1 LGNVVLINPGD
12 HLDAAIRPGP
22 GIVRAAAPTRR
33 LGLAAGV
40 AVAVLMTGSPAEAQ
54 FFDSIFGSPYRYRPA
69 PYQPAQPNLYRPR
82 PKRVDT
88 AKKDPA
94 VKPPPGPLL
103 IAISLN
109 SQRLTLY
116 ANGAP
121 IAHSPV
127 STGTPS
133 NPTPTGIFSVIQK
146 NRHHR
151 SNLYSNAPMPFMQRI
166 TWSGV
171 ALHQG
176 VLPGYPAS
184 HGCIRLPASFA
195 AYLWG
200 TTRIGTGARVII
212 TRDEVAPAAI
222 AHAKLFVHKPKTE
235 EDVVAQAAELAP
247 RVKIAETEGKTASDA
262 STSTQAVMSPAE
274 REGALALKGS
284 LDAVQPAVAATPAAA
299 PVAKP
304 PTPVIGRAKSV
315 AAGEASDL
323 VDPQTP
329 SRTAADTSSVGT
341 AAGDAIKSGRPA
353 AEARETP
360 RMSEAVSVFISRK
373 AGRLYV
379 RQGYE
384 PLFDVPVTIQD
395 PDAPIGTHLYT
406 ATDFA
411 EDRTTMRWNAITL
424 PSRSASE
431 PERVRGE
438 TKAERNAREE
448 QAARVAR
455 YTRSSPSAALDRIEI
470 PQDTVDRIAEL
481 MSPGASLI
489 ISDYPI
495 SGETGK
501 YTDFI
506 VLTR

>member
-1 LGNVVLINPGD
+1 M
-12 HLDAAIRPGP
+12 
-22 GIVRAAAPTRR
+22 
-33 LGLAAGV
+33 GL
-40 AVAVLMTGSPAEAQ
+40 VAVLLSGGAAEAQ
-54 FFDSIFGSPYRYRPA
+54 LFDSIFGSPYGYRRYV
-69 PYQPAQPNLYRPR
+69 PAQPNAYR
-82 PKRVDT
+82 PKRKQLDT
-88 AKKDPA
+88 AKKQT

-116 ANGAP
+116 ANGAAV
-121 IAHSPV
+121 AHSPV

-133 NPTPTGIFSVIQK
+133 HPTPTGIFSVIQK

-212 TRDEVAPAAI
+212 TRDEVAPVDI
-222 AHAKLFVHKPKTE
+222 AHARLFVPKPKSD
-235 EDVVAQAAELAP
+235 EDVVAQSAEQAP
-247 RVKIAETEGKTASDA
+247 AVRVKVAETEGQTASDA
-262 STSTQAVMSPAE
+262 E
-274 REGALALKGS
+274 RETKPVLVAGGQEAGAPTLKGP
-284 LDAVQPAVAATPAAA
+284 LDTIAPATSGAAQEARAPAPA
-299 PVAKP
+299 
-304 PTPVIGRAKSV
+304 IGRAKS
-315 AAGEASDL
+315 APAREAGDP

-329 SRTAADTSSVGT
+329 SRTAVDMAPRGE
-341 AAGDAIKSGRPA
+341 AAGDAVKPGRQA
-353 AEARETP
+353 AEVKDIP
-360 RMSEAVSVFISRK
+360 RMSEPVSVFISRK

-384 PLFDVPVTIQD
+384 PVFDTPVTIHH
-395 PDAPIGTHLYT
+395 PDMPIGTHLYT
-406 ATDFA
+406 ALEFS
-411 EDRTTMRWNAITL
+411 EDRTAMRWNAVTL
-424 PSRSASE
+424 SARTTSE
-431 PERVRGE
+431 PERRPGE
-438 TKAERNAREE
+438 TRAQRLAREDE
-448 QAARVAR
+448 AARAAR
-455 YTRSSPSAALDRIEI
+455 AARPSPSAALDRVEI
-470 PQDTVDRIAEL
+470 PQDAVERIAEL

-489 ISDYPI
+489 ISDHPI

>member
-1 LGNVVLINPGD
+1 LTELGD
-12 HLDAAIRPGP
+12 HARRACTPCAAIE
-22 GIVRAAAPTRR
+22 RAATRGLR
-33 LGLAAGV
+33 AGLAASV
-40 AVAVLMTGSPAEAQ
+40 AAAVLLTASTAEAQ
-54 FFDSIFGSPYRYRPA
+54 LFDSIFGPRYGYRPSPYM
-69 PYQPAQPNLYRPR
+69 PAQPNIYRPR

-88 AKKDPA
+88 AKKEPT

-116 ANGAP
+116 ANGAA
-121 IAHSPV
+121 ISHSPV

-133 NPTPTGIFSVIQK
+133 HPTPTGIFSVIQK

-195 AYLWG
+195 SYLWG

-212 TRDEVAPAAI
+212 TREEVTPI
-222 AHAKLFVHKPKTE
+222 DFAHAKLFVPKPKTE
-235 EDVVAQAAELAP
+235 EEIVAEPAEQGA
-247 RVKIAETEGKTASDA
+247 RVKIAETERATASDA
-262 STSTQAVMSPAE
+262 LTPTQAVVGTAE
-274 REGALALKGS
+274 RDAPNLRGS
-284 LDAVQPAVAATPAAA
+284 LGAQPATAATPVLAAQEGGVA
-299 PVAKP
+299 PAS
-304 PTPVIGRAKSV
+304 GRAKSS
-315 AAGEASDL
+315 AREASDL

-329 SRTAADTSSVGT
+329 SRTATDTSPVGE
-341 AAGDAIKSGRPA
+341 PA
-353 AEARETP
+353 ADVPKGGRTAGETRGETP
-360 RMSEAVSVFISRK
+360 RMSEPVSVFISRK

-384 PLFDVPVTIQD
+384 PLFDVAVTIHD

-406 ATDFA
+406 ALDFSQ
-411 EDRTTMRWNAITL
+411 DRTIMRWSAVTL

-431 PERVRGE
+431 PERRRGE
-438 TKAERNAREE
+438 TRAEANAREE
-448 QAARVAR
+448 QAARAAR
-455 YTRSSPSAALDRIEI
+455 YTRPSASAALDRIEM
-470 PQDTVDRIAEL
+470 PQDTIDRIAEL

>member
-1 LGNVVLINPGD
+1 ML
-12 HLDAAIRPGP
+12 
-22 GIVRAAAPTRR
+22 RA
-33 LGLAAGV
+33 GLAASV
-40 AVAVLMTGSPAEAQ
+40 AAAVLLTASAAEAQ
-54 FFDSIFGSPYRYRPA
+54 LFDSIFGPRYGYRPSPYHVPT
-69 PYQPAQPNLYRPR
+69 QPNIYRPR
-82 PKRVDT
+82 PKRIDT
-88 AKKDPA
+88 AKKEPT

-116 ANGAP
+116 ANGAA

-127 STGTPS
+127 STGTPTH
-133 NPTPTGIFSVIQK
+133 PTPTGIFSVIQK

-195 AYLWG
+195 SYLWG

-212 TRDEVAPAAI
+212 TREDVTPVDF
-222 AHAKLFVHKPKTE
+222 AHAKLFVPKPKTDGE
-235 EDVVAQAAELAP
+235 IVAEPAEQGV
-247 RVKIAETEGKTASDA
+247 RVKIAESERATASDA
-262 STSTQAVMSPAE
+262 LTPTQAVVGTAE
-274 REGALALKGS
+274 RDALNFKGS
-284 LDAVQPAVAATPAAA
+284 LADQPAAVATPVLVAQEGGAARA
-299 PVAKP
+299 A
-304 PTPVIGRAKSV
+304 GRANSS
-315 AAGEASDL
+315 AAREASDL

-329 SRTAADTSSVGT
+329 SRTATDTSPVGEP
-341 AAGDAIKSGRPA
+341 AADAPKGGRPA

-360 RMSEAVSVFISRK
+360 RMSEPVSVFISRK

-384 PLFDVPVTIQD
+384 PLFDVAVAIQD

-406 ATDFA
+406 ALDFSQ
-411 EDRTTMRWNAITL
+411 DRTLMRWSAVTL

-431 PERVRGE
+431 PERRPGE
-438 TKAERNAREE
+438 TKAQRNAREE
-448 QAARVAR
+448 LAARIAR
-455 YTRSSPSAALDRIEI
+455 TTRPSPSAALDRIEI
-470 PQDTVDRIAEL
+470 PQDAVDRIAEL
-481 MSPGASLI
+481 IFPGASLI

>member
-1 LGNVVLINPGD
+1 MKLGGHGRTAHKPCVATDRV
-12 HLDAAIRPGP
+12 AARGW
-22 GIVRAAAPTRR
+22 RA
-33 LGLAAGV
+33 GLALSVV
-40 AVAVLMTGSPAEAQ
+40 AAVLVTGGAAEAQ
-54 FFDSIFGSPYRYRPA
+54 LFESIFGSPYGYRSR
-69 PYQPAQPNLYRPR
+69 PYMPAQPNTYRPR
-82 PKRVDT
+82 PKRVDKV
-88 AKKDPA
+88 KKEPT

-116 ANGAP
+116 ANGTA

-133 NPTPTGIFSVIQK
+133 HPTPTGVFSVIQK

-200 TTRIGTGARVII
+200 ATRIGTGARVII
-212 TRDEVAPAAI
+212 TRDEVAPAEF
-222 AHAKLFVHKPKTE
+222 AHAKLFVPKPKTE
-235 EDVVAQAAELAP
+235 EEIVAEPADQGV
-247 RVKIAETEGKTASDA
+247 RVKIAATERQTASDA
-262 STSTQAVMSPAE
+262 LTPTQSGIGAAE
-274 REGALALKGS
+274 DGAGALNLKGS
-284 LDAVQPAVAATPAAA
+284 LDRAQPVAAVGAVPAAQDA
-299 PVAKP
+299 THRSV
-304 PTPVIGRAKSV
+304 RAKS
-315 AAGEASDL
+315 ATAPEASDL

-329 SRTAADTSSVGT
+329 SRTAIDTSPL
-341 AAGDAIKSGRPA
+341 GDAAPDAVKGGRTA

-360 RMSEAVSVFISRK
+360 RMSEAVSVFISRT

-384 PLFDVPVTIQD
+384 PVFEAPVTIRD

-406 ATDFA
+406 ALDFS
-411 EDRTTMRWNAITL
+411 EDRTMMRWNAVTL
-424 PSRSASE
+424 PSRAASE
-431 PERVRGE
+431 PERRRGE

-448 QAARVAR
+448 LAARAAHYAR
-455 YTRSSPSAALDRIEI
+455 LSPSAALDRIEM
-470 PQDTVDRIAEL
+470 PQDAVDRIAEL
-481 MSPGASLI
+481 VSPGASLI
-489 ISDYPI
+489 ISDYPV